1 MDDTIYFIIGLNK
14 TGTSSIRNCLY
25 SSLNL
30 EKDYYP
36 PMLAYDKVFHNRMLN
51 RRVSSLYKITDFLI
65 KHEKKIFSDRPW
77 NMGMHIELK
86 NKYPNAKF
94 ILTIRDE
101 EDWWNSIIK
110 WLDINAVWGKNIKD
124 LHIKQ
129 KNLYNK
135 IVEYNS
141 HFKSDSL
148 DKKKYLSFY
157 RDYNKEV
164 INYFY
169 KMDNFYLINISGTN
183 NWGIIQNIVGLD
195 EITIKNNIQNYCYKF
210 NKKQIDLSAPLKD
223 TPILWVNKNDN
234 ILYQ

>member
-36 PMLAYDKVFHNRMLN
+36 PILAYDKVFHNRMLN
-51 RRVSSLYKITDFLI
+51 RQVGSLYKVTDFLI

-124 LHIKQ
+124 LNIKQ

-135 IVEYNS
+135 ILEYNS
-141 HFKSDSL
+141 HFKSKYL
-148 DKKKYLSFY
+148 DKEKYLSFY
-157 RDYNKEV
+157 RSYNKEV
-164 INYFY
+164 VEYFD
-169 KMDNFYLINISGTN
+169 KIQNFYLINISQTN
-183 NWGIIQNIVGLD
+183 NWDVIQNIVGLD
-195 EITIKNNIQNYCYKF
+195 EIIIKNNIQNYYQKF
-210 NKKQIDLSAPLKD
+210 NEISINLSAPLKD
-223 TPILWVNKNDN
+223 TPILCANKNRN
-234 ILYQ
+234 VIYQ